1 MTTSIE
7 KTIRSVGVP
16 VPASELGPMP
26 GQVVQHTMRAKLQ
39 ELERE
44 LATAESSR
52 SEHEAY
58 VYAYGNRIA
67 SIKAARA
74 EIADFLE
81 REAPKP

>member
-7 KTIRSVGVP
+7 GTIRSAGVP
-16 VPASELGPMP
+16 VPASEHSPMP
-26 GQVVQHTMRAKLQ
+26 GQVVQHTLRAKLH

-44 LATAESSR
+44 LATVESCC

-67 SIKAARA
+67 AIKAARA
-74 EIADFLE
+74 EIEAFLAM
-81 REAPKP
+81 EATP